1 MSKIILLSLPTDVKR
16 AEKVLD
22 TLVGERLD
30 VHWHSV
36 QPGAPE
42 WDKALDDVARA
53 RCVLF
58 CWSDAAR
65 LDAAAPFRDAA
76 RKAAAAGTAIGIEI
90 DRDALPSDIS
100 MTSYGLYGWRR
111 GDGPL
116 LRYLIGK
123 IFYNDIVSAA
133 RFKAAGRDPVPP
145 SAPTKLLVRQGW
157 LLFVGIGG
165 LLGTLALPGKIHDQI
180 PWPRFNEERAWA
192 GLPDNSCPALAA
204 FIKEYPAGR
213 YASKAKTIFENRLR
227 GEARWVERVR
237 TAPFFV
243 GAGDTTPQASEAAA
257 KAAAQGMVAAEVQK
271 VCTGFAEAAG
281 SRVKSTAPEKLEWQC
296 QPLGSGMV
304 CSATGMAV
312 CTLEELEEDRT
323 EHCPL
328 PGR

>member
-1 MSKIILLSLPTDVKR
+1 MTLSQLPGSR
-16 AEKVLD
+16 PL
-22 TLVGERLD
+22 
-30 VHWHSV
+30 
-36 QPGAPE
+36 GAI
-42 WDKALDDVARA
+42 
-53 RCVLF
+53 RC
-58 CWSDAAR
+58 
-65 LDAAAPFRDAA
+65 
-76 RKAAAAGTAIGIEI
+76 
-90 DRDALPSDIS
+90 
-100 MTSYGLYGWRR
+100 
-111 GDGPL
+111 
-116 LRYLIGK
+116 
-123 IFYNDIVSAA
+123 
-133 RFKAAGRDPVPP
+133 PP

-192 GLPDNSCPALAA
+192 GLPDDFCPALAA

-281 SRVKSTAPEKLEWQC
+281 SRVKSTAPEK
-296 QPLGSGMV
+296 
-304 CSATGMAV
+304 AGMAMSAIGV
-312 CTLEELEEDRT
+312 RYGVQPQAWLSALWKNWKRT
-323 EHCPL
+323 APNTAPCRAGKCVMKPVSGK
-328 PGR
+328 PD